1 MGMRPQEACWFEVL
15 SPRDQLTAALEC
27 LAKSGAVELQS
38 HSQPS
43 ARMQLPD
50 LGEGLEEYAELHR
63 HYGAWWPR
71 STHDAAAVTAE
82 PSEQLKSSLATL
94 REWSGTAD
102 PIIAELQQ
110 SRTRL
115 EDLTLLQDLLAGAGE
130 GLPDLG
136 QLAGAGPYLDGRLY
150 LMPPEAILPE
160 LPSSVLVQFVETG
173 DKRFLLALGERMRLV
188 DLDDKLISQRARR
201 LVLPPGLH
209 GDPGQCSQEIER
221 QVAVLQETVE
231 QLQLHLDQLDEKF
244 GLAEALD
251 RLSLLDWY
259 VRNVPALPATER
271 FAWVTGWTSDPDG
284 SAIETCLKQ
293 GNVKYLLRLTEAPA
307 GITSPMV
314 LRNPMWV
321 RPFELFAN
329 LLGIPAAEEID
340 PSRIL
345 AIIGPLM
352 FGYMF
357 GDVGH
362 GVVLLTAGLIL
373 RERIPALA
381 LLVPGGVSSIIF
393 GFFFGSI
400 FGIETLIPALWLHP
414 LSHPLVILATS
425 LIFGVAVV
433 ALGLLLDAVQCHWRG
448 EAKEYWVS
456 RLGLAMTYAGLIAAF
471 VEPRLLWA
479 VPVGAAWFVGGAAIA
494 GSVKNAGAAAMEYG
508 ETLLQLAVNTI
519 SFVRVGAFALAH
531 GGLSAAVIGLS
542 EAAGSVIGTIIVLVL
557 GNALIIALEGLVV
570 SIQTT
575 RLVLFEFFTRFLRVS
590 GRRFQPLSA
599 PGERDSTNERR

>member
-50 LGEGLEEYAELHR
+50 LSAGLEEYAELHR
-63 HYGAWWPR
+63 HYAAWWPR
-71 STHDAAAVTAE
+71 STPDQAVATAE
-82 PSEQLKSSLATL
+82 PAEQLGASLAVL
-94 REWSGTAD
+94 RDWSEEAD

-110 SRTRL
+110 SKTRL
-115 EDLTLLQDLLAGAGE
+115 EDLTLLQDLLAGADA

-136 QLAGAGPYLDGRLY
+136 QLAAAGPYLDGRLY
-150 LMPPEAILPE
+150 LLPPEATLPE
-160 LPSSVLVQFVETG
+160 LPSSVLVQFVETE
-173 DKRFLLALGERMRLV
+173 DKRFLLALGERKRLV
-188 DLDDKLISQRARR
+188 DLDDRLTSQRARR
-201 LVLPPGLH
+201 LFLPPGLH
-209 GDPGQCSQEIER
+209 GDLQQCARDIENQLAELR
-221 QVAVLQETVE
+221 GVVQ
-231 QLQLHLDQLDEKF
+231 QLQDSLARLDERF
-244 GLAEALD
+244 GLTEALA
-251 RLSLLDWY
+251 RLRLLEWY

-271 FAWVTGWTSDPDG
+271 FAWVTGWTSDSDG
-284 SAIETCLKQ
+284 SAIEACLRQ
-293 GNVKYLLRLTEAPA
+293 GKVKYLLRLAEPPA
-307 GITSPMV
+307 GVSPPMV
-314 LRNPMWV
+314 LRNPVWV

-345 AIIGPLM
+345 AVIGPLM

-362 GVVLLTAGLIL
+362 GVVLLAAGYLL
-373 RERIPALA
+373 RDKIPALA
-381 LLVPGGVSSIIF
+381 LLVPGGISSIIF
-393 GFFFGSI
+393 GFAFGSV

-414 LSHPLVILATS
+414 LAHPLVILATS

-448 EAKEYWVS
+448 EVKEYWVS
-456 RLGLAMTYAGLIAAF
+456 RLGLAVTYAGLIAAF
-471 VEPRLLWA
+471 IQPGLLWA
-479 VPVGAAWFVGGAAIA
+479 VPIGAAWFIGGAAIA
-494 GSVKNAGAAAMEYG
+494 GSGKGSGAAAMEYG

-531 GGLSAAVIGLS
+531 GGLSAAVIGLAD
-542 EAAGSVIGTIIVLVL
+542 AAGSGIGMIIILIL

-590 GRRFQPLSA
+590 GRRFKPLTA
-599 PGERDSTNERR
+599 PEGGEP